1 MTIELFVTCAGAFFL
16 GVLVVFGAASAVISQ
31 INDRREAKAR
41 EYMAQ
46 IAALEKELAEIKAAN
61 PLAEGR
67 RFVKKSEEMRTSAD
81 D

>member
-16 GVLVVFGAASAVISQ
+16 GVLVVFGAASAVILHV
-31 INDRREAKAR
+31 NDLREVKAH

-46 IAALEKELAEIKAAN
+46 IAALEKELAELKAAN

-67 RFVKKSEEMRTSAD
+67 RFIKSACERGKE
-81 D
+81 